1 MQIVK
6 ERKFLTSLQSTLGF
20 IAQDSLQQALFFNSE
35 LNKKIDDLKFMPFK
49 FRKSLYHPDANIRDL
64 VYKGYCIPYLVEDE
78 KIVILNIFKS
88 NQER

>member
-6 ERKFLTSLQSTLGF
+6 DRKFLTSLQSTLEF
-20 IAQDSLQQALFFNSE
+20 IAKDSLHQALLFNSE
-35 LNKKIDDLKFMPFK
+35 LNEKMNSLEFMPFK
-49 FRKSLYHPDANIRDL
+49 FRKSLYHADANIRDL
-64 VYKGYCIPYLVEDE
+64 IYKGYCIPYLVEDE